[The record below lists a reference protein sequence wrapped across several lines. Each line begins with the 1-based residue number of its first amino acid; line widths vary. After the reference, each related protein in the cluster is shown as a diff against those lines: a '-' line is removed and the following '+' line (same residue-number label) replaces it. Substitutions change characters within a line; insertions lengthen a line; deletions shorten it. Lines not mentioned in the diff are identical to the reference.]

1 MPDCAATLVERIH
14 ATKSAGVF
22 YVTGGGS
29 YLLPMLLTV
38 PGASATVLEAQVPY
52 ANEALSE
59 LLGSAPDQACSD
71 ETARAL
77 AMCAFQRARHLGGSF
92 GLGLTASLRS
102 AAPKRG
108 DHRFHIAIQTPHETY
123 SISHTLTKGA
133 ATREEE
139 ETTTAIAALDSL
151 AFVLGLSG
159 EPTLDAKPLTVIRL
173 APDGEITPLLGAEP
187 RVVGQATS
195 AILPGAFNPLHEGHR
210 VMRRIAEGILG
221 EPVVYELCVA
231 NLDKPPL
238 DFIEIERRKGQFNA
252 DELVLTNTPTF
263 IEKARVL
270 ASGGPTTFIVGAD
283 TIVRIGQAHYYAS
296 AAARDRAI
304 DEMAELECNFLVFGR
319 LRNDRFETLA
329 SLELPDALR
338 RLSTDVPETVFRR
351 DISSTALRASKTDG
365 S

>member
-1 MPDCAATLVERIH
+1 MPDRPATLVERIH
-14 ATKSAGVF
+14 ATDSAGVF

-59 LLGSAPDQACSD
+59 LLGSAPDQACSA

-77 AMCAFQRARHLGGSF
+77 AMRAFQRARHLRGSF

-108 DHRFHIAIQTPHETY
+108 DHRFHIALQTASETY

-139 ETTTAIAALDSL
+139 ETATARAALDLL
-151 AFVLGLSG
+151 AFVLGLEG
-159 EPTLDAKPLTVIRL
+159 EPALDDKPLKMDHL
-173 APDGEITPLLGAEP
+173 APDGEIAQLLIAEP
-187 RVVGQATS
+187 RVVGQATN

-210 VMRRIAEGILG
+210 VMRRIAEEILG
-221 EPVVYELCVA
+221 EPVVYELCIA
-231 NLDKPPL
+231 NVDKPPL
-238 DFIEIERRKGQFNA
+238 DFIEIERRKSQFNA
-252 DELVLTNTPTF
+252 DDLVLTNTPTF
-263 IEKARVL
+263 IEKARVM
-270 ASGGPTTFIVGAD
+270 ATGAPTTFIVGAD
-283 TIVRIGQAHYYAS
+283 TIVRIGQSHYYAS
-296 AAARDRAI
+296 TTARDRAV

-319 LRNDRFETLA
+319 SKHDRFETLA

-351 DISSTALRASKTDG
+351 DISSTALRKNQADG